1 MTSAKADYE
10 KQIASLSA
18 QLDVALE
25 DAQKNKELLADL
37 KKKQNSQE
45 QKRATET
52 RNALTNLEQ
61 SNEKMAQDISD
72 KDAEIELLLGEIK
85 NTKQL
90 EK

>member
-61 SNEKMAQDISD
+61 LNEKMAQDISD

>member
-61 SNEKMAQDISD
+61 LNEKMAQDISD
-72 KDAEIELLLGEIK
+72 KDTEIELLLGEIK
-85 NTKQL
+85 DTKQL

>member
-52 RNALTNLEQ
+52 MNALTNLEQ

>member
-1 MTSAKADYE
+1 M
-10 KQIASLSA
+10 
-18 QLDVALE
+18 
-25 DAQKNKELLADL
+25 

-52 RNALTNLEQ
+52 RNALANLEQ

-72 KDAEIELLLGEIK
+72 KDAEIELLLEEIK
-85 NTKQL
+85 NAEQL